1 VKVYLDLCVYN
12 RPFDDQTQPRI
23 MMESLGVVT
32 IMALI
37 AGKQIHSINSFVLD
51 YENRKNPKPENR
63 SFIENLLAVSSEF
76 VYLNDKISRRALALE
91 KNGIMAMDALHVACA
106 EEAHADY
113 FVSCDDVLV
122 RISTRL
128 QILEFRPWACWNLSP
143 GRYFEW

>member
-1 VKVYLDLCVYN
+1 
-12 RPFDDQTQPRI
+12 

-76 VYLNDKISRRALALE
+76 VYLNDKISRRALELE
-91 KNGIMAMDALHVACA
+91 NNGIVAMDALHVACA